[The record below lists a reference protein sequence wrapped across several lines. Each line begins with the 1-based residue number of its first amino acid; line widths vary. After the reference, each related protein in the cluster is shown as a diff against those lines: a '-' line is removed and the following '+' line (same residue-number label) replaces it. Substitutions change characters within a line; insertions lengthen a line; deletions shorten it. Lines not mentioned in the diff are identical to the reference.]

1 MPAER
6 RPTAGSLDAPAPPPP
21 HPFPRAWRWGA
32 IGWLAIWT
40 PAYAYVWG
48 WRNFLA
54 LCDTAVL
61 LGCLGIALGNRLLVG
76 SQALPAVMFGVLWT
90 CDVTGAL
97 LTGKH
102 LFGGTEYMLD
112 GRFPLAVRLLSFF
125 HVALPVVLVLA
136 VRRAG
141 YDRRAL
147 PLQVAI
153 TSVLLVAARLT
164 GSSNLNYAYREPIFH
179 RTLGPAPA
187 HLALVLAGITVLVY
201 LPTHW
206 FLRRIASATSART
219 RE

>member
-97 LTGKH
+97 VTGKH

-141 YDRRAL
+141 YARRAL

-206 FLRRIASATSART
+206 F
-219 RE
+219 